1 MSDTPDPAPPTPRR
15 LRVWQQNLNKSLQAQ
30 LDMLQSLKPHK
41 YDLALIQEPYMDF
54 RNKSRTNL
62 RFTAVYPAQHDSD
75 VDPQRSRSLILVNT
89 HLPSSSWSIIP
100 IPSPDITAVELRT
113 PAGLLRIINVY
124 NDCDHNDSL

>member
-1 MSDTPDPAPPTPRR
+1 

-30 LDMLQSLKPHK
+30 LDMLQSLKPQK

-62 RFTAVYPAQHDSD
+62 RFTAVYPAQHDLH
-75 VDPQRSRSLILVNT
+75 PKRSRSLILVNT
-89 HLPSSSWSIIP
+89 HLASSSWSTIP

-124 NDCDHNDSL
+124 NDCEHNDSL